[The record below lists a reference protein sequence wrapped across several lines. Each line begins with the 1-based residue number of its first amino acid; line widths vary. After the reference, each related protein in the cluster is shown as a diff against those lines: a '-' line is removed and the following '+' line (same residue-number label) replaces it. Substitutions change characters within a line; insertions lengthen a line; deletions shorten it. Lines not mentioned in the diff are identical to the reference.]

1 MPSIPLS
8 LGADEERFGVVKR
21 AHPLFPLTL
30 ETLIPTVN
38 ALGPTFAKEWL
49 VGLFNLIYHREGD
62 VTDDFGIPE
71 VSLNTGQPLRA
82 MHQWKTSTITTNT
95 SFEVDILGNVGLTL
109 AAEAVMGYAINIPTG
124 EFNVMTGLAM
134 SFMCGTTYDISAA
147 TSVTIESPATKFGAA
162 AVDALVLGTKFMAA
176 LQTYLAPVAS
186 ALTTLAGEAPLSGE
200 ASYTAGATAITTLLG
215 QLNTYL
221 STIVWT
227 I

>member
-1 MPSIPLS
+1 
-8 LGADEERFGVVKR
+8 
-21 AHPLFPLTL
+21 
-30 ETLIPTVN
+30 
-38 ALGPTFAKEWL
+38 
-49 VGLFNLIYHREGD
+49 
-62 VTDDFGIPE
+62 
-71 VSLNTGQPLRA
+71 

-124 EFNVMTGLAM
+124 EFNVLTGLAM
-134 SFMCGTTYDISAA
+134 SFMCGTTFDISAA

-176 LQTYLAPVAS
+176 LQTYLAPVAA
-186 ALTTLAGEAPLSGE
+186 ALTALAAETTLT
-200 ASYTAGATAITTLLG
+200 ASKSATTAGATAVTTLLS